1 MVHCLEQGTLTAHLS
16 PKLPPIDAFVRRTG
30 SAYAFFAKTLKLK
43 WLFQKPSRG
52 CQEIV
57 NVANVYHEPIHALH
71 PVPLLNTLHLR
82 EAA

>member
-1 MVHCLEQGTLTAHLS
+1 MHCLEQGTLTAHPF

-30 SAYAFFAKTLKLK
+30 SAYASLAKTLKLK
-43 WLFQKPSRG
+43 WLFQKPSSG

-57 NVANVYHEPIHALH
+57 NVASVYREPIHTFH
-71 PVPLLNTLHLR
+71 PVTLLNTFHLR